1 VIGFSILSMTLIMI
15 FLASD
20 KNIVSILLVGMAR
33 GSLFGAGTSLLLS
46 MSANPFAVTEIVFW
60 LLSSFADRSI
70 IHVTLSV
77 PFMFLECL
85 LLFRCRPAYR
95 ALALGEDTARSLGY
109 NVGLTTAT
117 TILGI
122 ALTIGAGTAV
132 VAAIG
137 FVGLIAPHLV
147 RSSCGGDP
155 SLTRLPS
162 CLADACITTTADIV
176 VRSLPS
182 SGEVHIGVSQLLLTP
197 RSFYILR

>member
-1 VIGFSILSMTLIMI
+1 M
-15 FLASD
+15 
-20 KNIVSILLVGMAR
+20 
-33 GSLFGAGTSLLLS
+33 
-46 MSANPFAVTEIVFW
+46 
-60 LLSSFADRSI
+60 
-70 IHVTLSV
+70 TLSV
-77 PFMFLECL
+77 LFIFLGCL
-85 LLFRCRPAYR
+85 LLFRCWSAHR
-95 ALALGEDTARSLGY
+95 ALALGENTARSLGY
-109 NVGLTTAT
+109 KVELTTTT

-132 VAAIG
+132 VAATG

-182 SGEVHIGVSQLLLTP
+182 SGEVHIGVVTALIGAPFLLYIAMKKQG
-197 RSFYILR
+197 SFGGARA

>member
-1 VIGFSILSMTLIMI
+1 
-15 FLASD
+15 
-20 KNIVSILLVGMAR
+20 
-33 GSLFGAGTSLLLS
+33 LLLG
-46 MSANPFAVTEIVFW
+46 
-60 LLSSFADRSI
+60 SFADRSI

-77 PFMFLECL
+77 LFIFLGCL
-85 LLFRCRPAYR
+85 LLFRCWSAHR

-109 NVGLTTAT
+109 KVELTTTT

-132 VAAIG
+132 VAATG

-182 SGEVHIGVSQLLLTP
+182 SGEVHIGVVTALIGAPFLLYIAMKKQS
-197 RSFYILR
+197 SFGGARA